1 VAYEKVFDEES
12 LAFIADLFA
21 KNGNYKF
28 CEEVILKNFPMM
40 RFMSSLSLMF
50 LFISCMSKYK
60 YWDIA
65 KFNMKPTAL
74 KDEEEIKLLYSS
86 RGPDYNQ
93 DLSYFY
99 HLVVVSQKTGDTV
112 NLLTFA
118 NDVVGND
125 DGNKIFNYMSLD
137 NPATSTTLLILE
149 KENHLDTT
157 ANITIGKIS
166 KVARD
171 PQFDHIADN
180 KYPTV
185 IGMYG
190 TIMNPQQ

>member
-1 VAYEKVFDEES
+1 
-12 LAFIADLFA
+12 
-21 KNGNYKF
+21 
-28 CEEVILKNFPMM
+28 M
-40 RFMSSLSLMF
+40 RKF
-50 LFISCMSKYK
+50 LFSFSFLLFIISCTSKYK
-60 YWDIA
+60 YWDIS
-65 KFNMKPTAL
+65 KFSMKPTAL
-74 KDEEEIKLLYSS
+74 KDGEEIKLLYSS
-86 RGPDYNQ
+86 RGPDYNE

-118 NDVVGND
+118 NNLTGND
-125 DGNKIFNYMSLD
+125 DGNKIFNFLSLD
-137 NPATSTTLLILE
+137 NPATASFLLIYE

-157 ANITIGKIS
+157 GNIAIRKIS

-171 PQFDHIADN
+171 PQFDKIADN

-190 TIMNPQQ
+190 TITNPHP

>member
-1 VAYEKVFDEES
+1 MIKF
-12 LAFIADLFA
+12 LF
-21 KNGNYKF
+21 
-28 CEEVILKNFPMM
+28 
-40 RFMSSLSLMF
+40 SLSLM
-50 LFISCMSKYK
+50 LLLISCISKYK
-60 YWDIA
+60 YWDIS

-86 RGPDYNQ
+86 RGPDYNE

-99 HLVVVSQKTGDTV
+99 HLVVVSQRTGDTV

-118 NDVVGND
+118 NNLTGSD

-137 NPATSTTLLILE
+137 NPATASFLLIYE

-157 ANITIGKIS
+157 GNFAIGKIS

-171 PQFDHIADN
+171 PKFDNIADN
-180 KYPTV
+180 KYPTL

-190 TIMNPQQ
+190 TVTNPQR

>member
-1 VAYEKVFDEES
+1 MIKF
-12 LAFIADLFA
+12 LF
-21 KNGNYKF
+21 
-28 CEEVILKNFPMM
+28 
-40 RFMSSLSLMF
+40 SLSLM
-50 LFISCMSKYK
+50 LLLISCISKYK
-60 YWDIA
+60 YWDIS

-86 RGPDYNQ
+86 RGPDHNE

-99 HLVVVSQKTGDTV
+99 HLVVVSQKTGDTI

-118 NDVVGND
+118 NNLTGND
-125 DGNKIFNYMSLD
+125 DGNKIFNYLSLD
-137 NPATSTTLLILE
+137 NPATASFLLIYE

-157 ANITIGKIS
+157 GNIAIGKIS

-171 PQFDHIADN
+171 PKFDNIADN

-190 TIMNPQQ
+190 TVTNPQR